1 MMLNFMMMNNSSIT
15 STAHGYSVFCSTM
28 LLIILI
34 LPSTSNFSFVLGSDI
49 TGTNIPNT
57 IYGTMSDDNIL
68 GKDGKDNLYGNG
80 GNDIIHGENGDD
92 FVDGGP
98 GKDSLEGN
106 DGNDVVQGGAG
117 ADRIDGGKGNDTL
130 IASFALGSVSFRD
143 YAVDTIVCGSG
154 FDTAYI
160 SSVDGDSAATDCEE
174 IITETG
180 Q

>member
-1 MMLNFMMMNNSSIT
+1 MTLFRE
-15 STAHGYSVFCSTM
+15 
-28 LLIILI
+28 
-34 LPSTSNFSFVLGSDI
+34 VLEPI
-49 TGTNIPNT
+49 EL
-57 IYGTMSDDNIL
+57 MV
-68 GKDGKDNLYGNG
+68 
-80 GNDIIHGENGDD
+80 E
-92 FVDGGP
+92 
-98 GKDSLEGN
+98 
-106 DGNDVVQGGAG
+106 
-117 ADRIDGGKGNDTL
+117 KGNDTL